1 MSAVNASSTAG
12 TLPDIPSPTEPTE
25 PMHLC
30 DAATKL
36 LEDLGSLR
44 AYLAATSAEDWQLEV
59 CRSSDGS
66 RNCLLGHV
74 FEWGIAQREALGALG
89 ARTQDLTD
97 DELGNA
103 AVQVFEELWATSY
116 VYFGINDGRDSRYQQ
131 ATARERVLAFVD
143 DLAAGRMLTTLESM
157 DAQMALH
164 DLETA
169 GGAVADDAAVL
180 RAVTEML
187 QSMEQRGL
195 LRSDELAAQLVT
207 SELSH
212 AWPEL
217 ARAWEP
223 RIRQIV
229 ACRGSDTT
237 DSSAGST
244 QENRRTGW
252 NADA

>member
-1 MSAVNASSTAG
+1 MRTAETSETAAVNAADTA
-12 TLPDIPSPTEPTE
+12 PSPTEPV
-25 PMHLC
+25 HLY

-44 AYLAATSAEDWQLEV
+44 AYLAGTRAEDWQTQV

-89 ARTQDLTD
+89 AGIRDHTAQSLTD
-97 DELGNA
+97 DELGDA

-116 VYFGINDGRDSRYQQ
+116 VYFGINDGRNSRYQQ

-157 DAQMALH
+157 DAEFGLCE
-164 DLETA
+164 LEAA
-169 GGAVADDAAVL
+169 GGADADEAAVL
-180 RAVTEML
+180 EAVTEML

-195 LRSDELAAQLVT
+195 GRSEELTAQLVT
-207 SELSH
+207 SELSR

-217 ARAWEP
+217 AR
-223 RIRQIV
+223 
-229 ACRGSDTT
+229 T
-237 DSSAGST
+237 
-244 QENRRTGW
+244 
-252 NADA
+252 